1 MELGSEEDFM
11 KTISKVMLVSAAT
24 LLTGA
29 SYAAEIN
36 LTPDSCSA
44 DANCWIVPKP
54 AQGGVPNPDADFVE
68 NLVGTTTQLTSVY
81 KQDFNGSTTGSP
93 DDESGS
99 FANSYSTTFTAI
111 SDPTGATITYGSGTA
126 ITCPECYLVIKD
138 GNNDPSSYVF
148 ALGNWD
154 GTSTITMTGFWDGV
168 GGSISHVEIMAS
180 EVPLPAAVWLFG
192 SGLVALA
199 GIKRRRK
206 SA

>member
-24 LLTGA
+24 TLFAGA
-29 SYAAEIN
+29 SYAADITI
-36 LTPDSCSA
+36 TPGACNENV
-44 DANCWIVPKP
+44 NCWTVP
-54 AQGGVPNPDADFVE
+54 GGNPVPNPDADFVE

-81 KQDFNGSTTGSP
+81 KQDFNDSTIGSP

-99 FANSYSTTFTAI
+99 FKDSYNTTFSAT
-111 SDPTGATITYGSGTA
+111 SDPSGATIEYDGAPDPS
-126 ITCPECYLVIKD
+126 ILCPECYLVIKN
-138 GNNDPSSYVF
+138 GNQDPSSYVF
-148 ALGNWD
+148 ALGSWN
-154 GTSTITMTGFWDGV
+154 GTDSLVMSDFWPANGA
-168 GGSISHVEIMAS
+168 ISHVEIMAG

>member
-29 SYAAEIN
+29 SYAADIN
-36 LTPDSCSA
+36 LTPADCVVGSC
-44 DANCWIVPKP
+44 WTIV
-54 AQGGVPNPDADFVE
+54 GDNSNPTVDE
-68 NLVGTTTQLTSVY
+68 IETLVGTSTQLTRVY
-81 KQDFNGSTTGSP
+81 KQDQGGPEEGAFASSYTTEFFNTPT
-93 DDESGS
+93 
-99 FANSYSTTFTAI
+99 
-111 SDPTGATITYGSGTA
+111 DPSGATISYNGAPAPA

-138 GNNDPSSYVF
+138 GNANPSSYVF

-154 GTSTITMTGFWDGV
+154 GTGVITMADFWPDNGA
-168 GGSISHVEIMAS
+168 ISHVEIVAS